1 MASEFSDVSVL
12 QRRERFLAGEVAAD
26 AALRDDI
33 LASWRR
39 SADFGVRPDRFEV
52 PQQPDLEGDGQLQR
66 AAGPV
71 FDHVAEDLPA
81 TNVALLLTNEQAEV
95 LDRRVADRTILGHL
109 DRVLLAPSFC
119 YSEGAVGTNA
129 IGTALEVHRPSV
141 VFGGEHFAE
150 VLTALACAA
159 VPIEDPGT
167 GRTLGVVNVTS
178 EAKDASALMLPF
190 VRRIAREINERLID
204 GTLVEQRILRERFL
218 RAKRWA
224 KGPLVSLGEDSIM
237 TNRAAAEIVGP
248 TDHALLS
255 EWAERELRGDRRA
268 SELSLSNGM
277 SVFAHLEPVTDGT
290 EVVGAL
296 IRLTAAA
303 PPDVI
308 GGRARSPSGRH
319 RQRFGWASLTDTER
333 KIVDLIAEGL
343 TNAEAGRRLFL
354 SHHTVEY
361 HLKSIYRKLEIR
373 TRLQLAV
380 LVMERATTLT

>member
-1 MASEFSDVSVL
+1 
-12 QRRERFLAGEVAAD
+12 
-26 AALRDDI
+26 
-33 LASWRR
+33 
-39 SADFGVRPDRFEV
+39 
-52 PQQPDLEGDGQLQR
+52 
-66 AAGPV
+66 
-71 FDHVAEDLPA
+71 
-81 TNVALLLTNEQAEV
+81 
-95 LDRRVADRTILGHL
+95 
-109 DRVLLAPSFC
+109 
-119 YSEGAVGTNA
+119 
-129 IGTALEVHRPSV
+129 
-141 VFGGEHFAE
+141 
-150 VLTALACAA
+150 
-159 VPIEDPGT
+159 
-167 GRTLGVVNVTS
+167 
-178 EAKDASALMLPF
+178 
-190 VRRIAREINERLID
+190 
-204 GTLVEQRILRERFL
+204 
-218 RAKRWA
+218 
-224 KGPLVSLGEDSIM
+224 VSLGEDSIM

-277 SVFAHLEPVTDGT
+277 SVIARLEPVTDGT

-296 IRLTAAA
+296 IRLHAAA